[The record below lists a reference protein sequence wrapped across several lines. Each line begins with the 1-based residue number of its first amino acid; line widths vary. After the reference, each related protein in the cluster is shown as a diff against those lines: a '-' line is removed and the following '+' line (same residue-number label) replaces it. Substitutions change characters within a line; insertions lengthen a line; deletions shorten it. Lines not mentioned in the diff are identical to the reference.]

1 MNIRSLPVI
10 LVFLLLCGR
19 VFPQDPDRK
28 ILMTVAGRDVEAGE
42 FIRMYNKSLDP
53 DSNFDLNEY
62 IEQFVAFKLKVADA
76 IASGYDTASAFSSEL
91 EGYRTQLAQG
101 YLTDPDIKEDLLKKA
116 WERSLVE
123 INASH
128 ILVLIGQG
136 AGPKDTLQAY
146 TKAMTARQRLLQGEL
161 FETVAKEISDDRSV
175 VINKGNLGYFTVF
188 QMISQFE
195 DAAYN
200 LTPGSLSMPVRTR
213 YGYHLIR
220 VNDRR
225 PSMGKVRVAH
235 IMKSLPPGSDKA
247 AEEKALTGINEI
259 YEKLCNGG
267 SFSGLAEEYSDDR
280 ESAQN
285 GGEMNWFGAGE
296 IISEFTEAAFA
307 LKDTGIFSEPVRTP
321 YGFHIIKLLAKRPH
335 GTYEETKPWLESKLN
350 PSYLITA
357 GKKSFVSKLKK
368 EYGFRVNTAAYSWFV
383 KNTDSL
389 IIMGISDYNRKK
401 IPQGS
406 IYSFDGFKKP
416 VSEFASYLEKHGS
429 VSKAG
434 NPARYIGDCL
444 EEISADDLIAYENS
458 ILEQK
463 YPDFRYLMNEFHDG
477 ILLFNI
483 SSEKIWNKAQEDSTG
498 LMNYYELNKNNYLLP
513 FSEVQGELIG
523 DYQEWLTAE
532 WIKQLKGKYPVTI
545 ENEVLEEVKQRLEND

>member
-1 MNIRSLPVI
+1 
-10 LVFLLLCGR
+10 
-19 VFPQDPDRK
+19 
-28 ILMTVAGRDVEAGE
+28 MTVAGRDVEAGE

-53 DSNFDLNEY
+53 GINFDLNEY
-62 IEQFVAFKLKVADA
+62 LEQFVAFKLKVADA
-76 IASGYDTASAFSSEL
+76 MALGYDTAREFSIEL
-91 EGYRTQLAQG
+91 EGYRSQLAQG

-136 AGPKDTLQAY
+136 AGPEDTLMAY
-146 TKAMTARQRLLQGEL
+146 TKALAARERLLNGES
-161 FETVAKEISDDRSV
+161 FETVAKETSDDRSV

-195 DAAYN
+195 DAAYD
-200 LTPGSLSMPVRTR
+200 LAPGALSMPVRTR
-213 YGYHLIR
+213 YGYHLIK

-225 PSMGKVRVAH
+225 PSKGKVKVAH
-235 IMKSLPPGSDKA
+235 IMKSFPPGSDKP
-247 AEEKALTGINEI
+247 AEEKAYNGIIEI
-259 YEKLCNGG
+259 YEKLCKGG
-267 SFSGLAEEYSDDR
+267 SFSDLAIEYSDDV

-307 LKDTGIFSEPVRTP
+307 LKDTGSFSEPVRTP

-350 PSYLITA
+350 PSYLNAA
-357 GKKSFVSKLKK
+357 GKKSFVSRLKK
-368 EYGFRVNTAAYSWFV
+368 EYGFRVNTAAYTWFV
-383 KNTDSL
+383 RNTDSL
-389 IIMGISDYNRKK
+389 IIMGIEDYNNKK
-401 IPQGS
+401 KPKGF
-406 IYSFDGFKKP
+406 IYSFAGYKKP

-429 VSKAG
+429 VAKAG
-434 NPARYIGDCL
+434 NPARYVGDCL
-444 EEISADDLIAYENS
+444 EEISSDDLIAYENS
-458 ILEQK
+458 LLETK

-483 SSEKIWNKAQEDSTG
+483 SSEKIWNKAQEDSAG

-513 FSEVQGELIG
+513 FTEVQGELIG

-532 WIKQLKGKYPVTI
+532 WIRQLKGKYSVTI
-545 ENEVLEEVKQRLEND
+545 ENEVLEEVKQRLENE